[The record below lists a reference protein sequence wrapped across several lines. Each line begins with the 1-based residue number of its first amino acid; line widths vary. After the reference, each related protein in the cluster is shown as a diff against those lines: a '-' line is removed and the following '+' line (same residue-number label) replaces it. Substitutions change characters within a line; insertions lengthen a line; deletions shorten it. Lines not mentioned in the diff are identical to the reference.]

1 MPASGNLRRLAL
13 ATLGGLLLSACA
25 TPPVMDA
32 AGPDPALT
40 PLIVTARIDPAL
52 GRRVLWGGG
61 IVSSVNR
68 ETSTEIEVL
77 AYPLRASQRPDDRAA
92 PLGRFLAVWPGYLET
107 VDYTQG
113 RRVTVRGRI
122 VAVRQGRVGQAAYL
136 YPVVEAEQIYLWP
149 QEVEPDWRSLPVQL
163 GIGIWIS
170 N

>member
-1 MPASGNLRRLAL
+1 MSRTLLNLAL
-13 ATLGGLLLSACA
+13 AALGGLLLSACT

-32 AGPDPALT
+32 AGTDPGLT
-40 PLIVTARIDPAL
+40 PQIAANRIDPSL

-61 IVSSVNR
+61 VIASTNR
-68 ETSTEIEVL
+68 ETTTEVEVL
-77 AYPLRASQRPDDRAA
+77 AYPLKESQRPDERAA

-107 VDYTQG
+107 VDYGQG

-122 VAVRQGRVGQAAYL
+122 VEVRRGLVGQASYI

-149 QEVEPDWRSLPVQL
+149 QASEPDWRPLPVQL
-163 GIGIWIS
+163 GIGVWIS